1 MASAL
6 PPTWINISPRLL
18 GPERDCVSSALS
30 DIWRAGGKPVGR
42 DPPHSLGE
50 TVGDRSSPV
59 CCPPL
64 TFSPLLC
71 SLSSSST
78 HPFFDHDSSLFLLL
92 LIPSIFMSL
101 TDQQYREV
109 TMRWKLHLW
118 SDTTN
123 TERLSL
129 PSSLPPYGYGRLT
142 AIDFWLL
149 GSPNLRKHAH
159 FAEAQNAYSYNSVS
173 CTLTTKL

>member
-59 CCPPL
+59 WWSPL
-64 TFSPLLC
+64 TFSPPLM
-71 SLSSSST
+71 
-78 HPFFDHDSSLFLLL
+78 L
-92 LIPSIFMSL
+92 LIIISTRPLFMII
-101 TDQQYREV
+101 
-109 TMRWKLHLW
+109 
-118 SDTTN
+118 
-123 TERLSL
+123 LSL
-129 PSSLPPYGYGRLT
+129 ASYSIKLECFDICLFYVLTVYCAYLIFPILLAKPRFPSSVSIHPPIRLVSKIGEPCGLPC
-142 AIDFWLL
+142 ALL
-149 GSPNLRKHAH
+149 MSQMRKLVSHPNPH
-159 FAEAQNAYSYNSVS
+159 
-173 CTLTTKL
+173 